1 MTVPDLG
8 NRASQPP
15 SHERVDE
22 LIRNAVFNLTADL
35 SIKERHH
42 RFLDLFSALTG
53 NQACALLRFQE
64 SVLVPVAIRGLSPEV
79 MGRVFRPQDHP
90 RLAAII
96 DARAPVRF
104 PLGDDRP
111 DPYDGLLLGDESA
124 RLPVHACLGCSL
136 YNESRLFGVLTADA
150 LQPGLFDGI
159 DDHVLQVFAAI
170 ATVALRN
177 ETYINALEMLAEHR
191 GQVAAELVSEALQRS
206 HPVLG
211 ESQAMCDLDREIDIV
226 ARSDLTVLLMGE
238 TGVGKEVL
246 ARIIHS
252 RSLRSRQPLVHV
264 NCAALPESLAESELF
279 GHVRG
284 ASTGAASD
292 RAGKFELAEGG
303 TLFLDEVGELPLA
316 VQAKLLRAVQFGEIQ
331 RVGSDRAHRVDVRII
346 AATNRLLPTEVREG
360 RFRADLYHRLS
371 MYPLHV
377 PPLRERGGD
386 IAILAGHF
394 LEQARIRL
402 GLKQLAM
409 TPVALKLLEAY
420 SWPGNV
426 RELEHVMLRAALRA
440 ADGCD
445 AVAVIESEHLDGW
458 RNAGESAEPS
468 GSHAAPMG
476 GTLSE
481 RVDAF
486 QARLIQSALADAG
499 GNWADAA
506 RRLGVDRGNL
516 HRLAKR
522 LRMK

>member
-1 MTVPDLG
+1 
-8 NRASQPP
+8 
-15 SHERVDE
+15 
-22 LIRNAVFNLTADL
+22 
-35 SIKERHH
+35 
-42 RFLDLFSALTG
+42 
-53 NQACALLRFQE
+53 
-64 SVLVPVAIRGLSPEV
+64 
-79 MGRVFRPQDHP
+79 
-90 RLAAII
+90 
-96 DARAPVRF
+96 
-104 PLGDDRP
+104 
-111 DPYDGLLLGDESA
+111 
-124 RLPVHACLGCSL
+124 
-136 YNESRLFGVLTADA
+136 LFGVLTADA

-159 DDHVLQVFAAI
+159 EDHVLQVFAAI

-211 ESQAMCDLDREIDIV
+211 ESQAMCDFDREIDIV

-284 ASTGAASD
+284 AFTGAASD

-402 GLKQLAM
+402 GLKQLSM
-409 TPVALKLLEAY
+409 TSVALKLLEAY

-458 RNAGESAEPS
+458 PNAGESAEPS

-476 GTLSE
+476 GALSE